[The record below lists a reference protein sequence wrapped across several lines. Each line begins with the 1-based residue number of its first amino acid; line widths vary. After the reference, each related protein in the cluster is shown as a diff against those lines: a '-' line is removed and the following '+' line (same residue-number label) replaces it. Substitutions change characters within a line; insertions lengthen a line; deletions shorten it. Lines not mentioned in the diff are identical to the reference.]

1 MNNITNAKGQSVSYN
16 EIKDKQEQYA
26 KRKMSLELAQ
36 QREDKNTELMHRIR
50 SKSYDSVLN
59 MGVSQIAMHAQLQ
72 PVAEK
77 LVAAVNDDMSL
88 FEVTKLVE
96 QKAQE
101 WVEYSAVQ
109 EDNQWFTPLEHWG
122 VNWREAADNNA
133 RYDKW
138 MEDVIKLPQYG
149 QFYVVANMPAIGLK
163 FDTREKVFTYD
174 KAKRKNVKNTAMA
187 VYDNYNA
194 TKWSVINKILMKIGY
209 SVNENDSTTTR
220 NDFLRKWLKEN
231 MYELTSSFAYVPSI
245 HNDKIEEFPALIF
258 SLSRSKNSATNYVY
272 DPSVGISQRLDQE
285 LMKCENSTTKIAPLS
300 YYELEDHVIKGN
312 LDATNNLRLHS
323 IEDAFNDDSRGAR
336 GRMLED
342 LPEGI
347 DAYASLA
354 MSLDR
359 MDLVEHATDAN
370 DPQCV
375 MDEDIAQAVWDG
387 GMLPSDASILWGN
400 LYMDRGVQKQGLWL
414 RKAFDMLT
422 ASESLSFDT
431 PREEKEYYQMQVIK
445 LGLNKNQN
453 Q

>member
-88 FEVTKLVE
+88 FEVTKLIE

-138 MEDVIKLPQYG
+138 MEGVIKLPQYG

-187 VYDNYNA
+187 IYDNYNA

-258 SLSRSKNSATNYVY
+258 
-272 DPSVGISQRLDQE
+272 
-285 LMKCENSTTKIAPLS
+285 
-300 YYELEDHVIKGN
+300 
-312 LDATNNLRLHS
+312 
-323 IEDAFNDDSRGAR
+323 
-336 GRMLED
+336 
-342 LPEGI
+342 
-347 DAYASLA
+347 
-354 MSLDR
+354 
-359 MDLVEHATDAN
+359 
-370 DPQCV
+370 
-375 MDEDIAQAVWDG
+375 
-387 GMLPSDASILWGN
+387 
-400 LYMDRGVQKQGLWL
+400 
-414 RKAFDMLT
+414 
-422 ASESLSFDT
+422 
-431 PREEKEYYQMQVIK
+431 
-445 LGLNKNQN
+445 
-453 Q
+453 